1 MMERFMGKLDVVI
14 FQRDEWWV
22 AQVLQHDIGAQA
34 LTVED
39 ALYEIERS
47 IVGHIAICLENGVT
61 PFSQLGPAPQLY
73 WDKFKLATNILT
85 STTAAFSAPVPIP
98 AAEFRLA
105 A

>member
-1 MMERFMGKLDVVI
+1 MERFMGKLDVVI

-34 LTVED
+34 FSFDD

-61 PFSQLGPAPQLY
+61 PFSQLGPAPQVY
-73 WDKFKLATNILT
+73 WEKFKLAANVVRPT
-85 STTAAFSAPVPIP
+85 SPAFSAPVPIP
-98 AAEFRLA
+98 IAEFRLA